1 MVAFL
6 CYYSTVMVML
16 DCIDCQA
23 MLRVIMSDFEWCY
36 SCACSSIRTPS
47 CLRYCLLYLH
57 SFFPTTP
64 FFSFFLPSLS
74 TFLLPFY
81 LYLIPHITYVHSL
94 HPPHPFY
101 PSHSFPFHPS
111 HPLPPFHPSHPLPFS
126 PFYPSFLSG
135 DDGIANS
142 IIRKNKKLG
151 CSKSWPDWPASS
163 AFVTAVGATQLS
175 NTYAPA
181 CTSTY
186 DV

>member
-1 MVAFL
+1 MILNGVVVALVIVLPFFL
-6 CYYSTVMVML
+6 
-16 DCIDCQA
+16 
-23 MLRVIMSDFEWCY
+23 
-36 SCACSSIRTPS
+36 TP
-47 CLRYCLLYLH
+47 CLRYCFLYLH
-57 SFFPTTP
+57 SFLLTTP
-64 FFSFFLPSLS
+64 LPSSLLS
-74 TFLLPFY
+74 H
-81 LYLIPHITYVHSL
+81 LYLFAHITYVHSL
-94 HPPHPFY
+94 HPLHAPH
-101 PSHSFPFHPS
+101 S
-111 HPLPPFHPSHPLPFS
+111 SHPLPF
-126 PFYPSFLSG
+126 PPLYPSLLSG